1 VDYYQL
7 QGGMNAA
14 FARKEAIKNSMFP
27 GAAMMYLFGSDRIK
41 QFRKEMAATLKET
54 FDLSEFHDTF
64 LAYGSVPVELVCK
77 DIKRRMTNA

>member
-1 VDYYQL
+1 
-7 QGGMNAA
+7 
-14 FARKEAIKNSMFP
+14 
-27 GAAMMYLFGSDRIK
+27 MMYLFGSDRIK